1 MTVCILHIPGDRDR
15 VCWGRHQERDHHA
28 FVPKQDGQNKPYS
41 EYFSYSS
48 KNTPPPMKDCQNLPY
63 SKPIGQNR
71 SYSESASSHG
81 YPRNSRSSQARF

>member
-41 EYFSYSS
+41 EYCS